1 MLTSLLGKCTLCQRS
16 RPLLMFLTQS
26 FSCASS
32 YVHQLSKVAQQTAPD
47 LVLVLQSL
55 SHIAI
60 VVENKTSKKS
70 ADINP
75 QNEKRRSPRRQYAI
89 LLSFDTSPRRVL
101 FPALQDESPHQYLC
115 VPFSVPSTS
124 PISTS
129 CSIACNV
136 HYPQIMF
143 STAPPTPAYSRA
155 PVAMPSGT
163 FNLATS

>member
-1 MLTSLLGKCTLCQRS
+1 MCINLAKWHSKQLLTWSSSCNLS
-16 RPLLMFLTQS
+16 R
-26 FSCASS
+26 
-32 YVHQLSKVAQQTAPD
+32 
-47 LVLVLQSL
+47 
-55 SHIAI
+55 AI

-89 LLSFDTSPRRVL
+89 LLSFDTSLGPVL
-101 FPALQDESPHQYLC
+101 FPQHFRTNLPISTRVC
-115 VPFSVPSTS
+115 VPFSVPNTS

-143 STAPPTPAYSRA
+143 STALLPPTYSR
-155 PVAMPSGT
+155 GT
-163 FNLATS
+163 CGDALWNF